1 MNINSIIYYPS
12 HLEIE
17 TDTGEKAI
25 VTINAKA
32 IVTINATDEL
42 RNLIIE
48 HLSQSLEG
56 EPVQQA

>member
-25 VTINAKA
+25 VTINA
-32 IVTINATDEL
+32 TNEL